1 MADDKGKGNP
11 QPRADGKVAVTIT
24 LPLELVRELDEL
36 ADEELRSRSAQI
48 QRILEESTADKKQPA
63 GKK

>member
-1 MADDKGKGNP
+1 M
-11 QPRADGKVAVTIT
+11 ADGKDKGGDGKVTISIR
-24 LPLELVRELDEL
+24 LPAELVEVVDKK

-48 QRILEESTADKKQPA
+48 QRILEESTAEKKQPA

>member
-1 MADDKGKGNP
+1 MADEKEKSS
-11 QPRADGKVAVTIT
+11 DGKVTVSIR
-24 LPLELVRELDEL
+24 LPAELVEVVDRKAE
-36 ADEELRSRSAQI
+36 EELRSRSAQI

>member
-1 MADDKGKGNP
+1 MADDKDKGS
-11 QPRADGKVAVTIT
+11 DGKVTISIR
-24 LPLELVRELDEL
+24 LPAELVEVVDKK
-36 ADEELRSRSAQI
+36 ANEELRSRSAQI

>member
-11 QPRADGKVAVTIT
+11 QPRGDGKVAVTIT

-36 ADEELRSRSAQI
+36 AEEELRSRSAQI
-48 QRILEESTADKKQPA
+48 QRILEESTAEKKQPA